1 MDDLVISI
9 TLINN
14 IFTMK
19 RIGTLLSFIML
30 FAIVACTGDRGPQG
44 PPGPPGPPGENGGG
58 GGNYIGQ
65 VFETTVNFSSN
76 NDYAVIV
83 DFPSNIEVFESDAV
97 LVYLLEEIVEGDI
110 DVWAP
115 LPQTFFVGGA
125 GTMLYTFNHT
135 FLDVKILLDA
145 DFPLNQLP
153 SNFTQNQTFRIAVVP
168 SEYADAELSMDE
180 LMGIGTLQWIE

>member
-44 PPGPPGPPGENGGG
+44 PPGVN
-58 GGNYIGQ
+58 ILGQ
-65 VFETTVNFSSN
+65 VFETTVNFTPSN
-76 NDYAVIV
+76 GYSVIV
-83 DFPSNIEVFESDAV
+83 DIPNYIEIYSDDLI
-97 LVYLLEEIVEGDI
+97 LVYLLDDETDQTK
-110 DVWAP
+110 DVWTP
-115 LPQTFFVGGA
+115 LPQTYFVNGG
-125 GTMLYTFNHT
+125 GTMIYSFNHT
-135 FLDVKILLDA
+135 YFDVKLFLDA

-153 SNFTQNQTFRIAVVP
+153 SNFTHNQTFRIAVVP
-168 SEYADAELSMDE
+168 SEYADTNLTMDE
-180 LMGIGTLQWIE
+180 LMESDMVQWFD